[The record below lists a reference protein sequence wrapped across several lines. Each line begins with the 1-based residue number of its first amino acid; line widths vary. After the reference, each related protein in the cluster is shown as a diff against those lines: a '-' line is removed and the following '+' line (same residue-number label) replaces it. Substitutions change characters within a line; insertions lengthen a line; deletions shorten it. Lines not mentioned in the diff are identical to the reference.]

1 VHPCRRDHFAVGVNA
16 DAPNPTTIVKIRDGS
31 RHRRNKGISSRAGN
45 INTAESSAIIHQH
58 PFTGLKKDWI
68 FVGNQF
74 ASFTKRKRIL
84 ARACA
89 RVCNEED
96 TLMVDKYTKNT
107 FNALNNLSS
116 AVSHERGS
124 RSWYLQ
130 NSYLM
135 LQEHGSSFS
144 SDFARLSSLLDRIA
158 RTFIDTHARE
168 EIRPALP
175 ILPLGALTKILYYK
189 ANLVLRITRYW
200 SRAHA
205 LRRNNLT

>member
-1 VHPCRRDHFAVGVNA
+1 MLMLLIWQP
-16 DAPNPTTIVKIRDGS
+16 S
-31 RHRRNKGISSRAGN
+31 RKSLTRAGINGIKEYQVAREISIRRIVGDYSLASIRRIEKVLN
-45 INTAESSAIIHQH
+45 IRRESVC
-58 PFTGLKKDWI
+58 I
-68 FVGNQF
+68 FYKTQ
-74 ASFTKRKRIL
+74 ADPHAR
-84 ARACA
+84 ARAC
-89 RVCNEED
+89 VCNEED

-175 ILPLGALTKILYYK
+175 ILPLGTLTKILYYK